1 MYICKQKRVKMHVTE
16 PFVIIAQF
24 ISGSNNDGLPALT
37 LADHFYLIT
46 KAMNKY
52 LRKVLEMLKTNKD
65 IKALG
70 FSRRE
75 LKGIAA
81 NVADKLKLE
90 EDATDED
97 VSEAISSAIDDVLPL
112 LKLTQSAV
120 DRQVQDYKRSI
131 EEYDDDDDDDKE
143 PNRRSPSQKNPK
155 SKKDSDDADSAT
167 LAALKE
173 LTKVVT
179 ALQGDVNTLKSGN
192 TTNNRR
198 LKVEKILSDTGKFGE
213 RQLKAFSRMSFKD
226 EEEFE
231 EYLEDLKED
240 IEAENQERADR
251 GLGKLG
257 NIPSPDKNHI
267 NKKEDELMSDEDVK
281 KLAQM

>member
-1 MYICKQKRVKMHVTE
+1 
-16 PFVIIAQF
+16 
-24 ISGSNNDGLPALT
+24 
-37 LADHFYLIT
+37 
-46 KAMNKY
+46 MNKY

-70 FSRRE
+70 FSRKE

-131 EEYDDDDDDDKE
+131 EEDDDDYDDDKE

-173 LTKVVT
+173 LTQVVT
-179 ALQGDVNTLKSGN
+179 ALQGEVNTLKTGN
-192 TTNNRR
+192 TTNSRR
-198 LKVEKILSDTGKFGE
+198 AKVEKLLTDTGKFGE
-213 RQLKAFSRMSFKD
+213 RQLRAFSRMSFKD

-240 IEAENQERADR
+240 IEVENQERADR

-257 NIPSPDKNHI
+257 NIPAPDKNQ
-267 NKKEDELMSDEDVK
+267 NNNKEDELMSDEDVK

>member
-1 MYICKQKRVKMHVTE
+1 MHVTE

-120 DRQVQDYKRSI
+120 DRQVQDYKRST
-131 EEYDDDDDDDKE
+131 EDDDDDDDDDDKKE
-143 PNRRSPSQKNPK
+143 PNRRNPSQKNPK
-155 SKKDSDDADSAT
+155 SKKDSDVADSAT

-173 LTKVVT
+173 LTQVVT
-179 ALQGDVNTLKSGN
+179 ALQGEVNTLKTGN
-192 TTNNRR
+192 TTNSRR
-198 LKVEKILSDTGKFGE
+198 AKVEKLLTDTGKFGE
-213 RQLKAFSRMSFKD
+213 RQLRAFSRMSFKD

-240 IEAENQERADR
+240 IEADNQERADR

-257 NIPSPDKNHI
+257 NIPAPDKNQ
-267 NKKEDELMSDEDVK
+267 NNNEEELMSDEDVK

>member
-1 MYICKQKRVKMHVTE
+1 
-16 PFVIIAQF
+16 
-24 ISGSNNDGLPALT
+24 
-37 LADHFYLIT
+37 
-46 KAMNKY
+46 MNKY

-70 FSRRE
+70 FSRKE

-120 DRQVQDYKRSI
+120 DRQVQDYKRST
-131 EEYDDDDDDDKE
+131 DDDDKE
-143 PNRRSPSQKNPK
+143 PSRRSPSQKNPK

-173 LTKVVT
+173 LTQVVT
-179 ALQGDVNTLKSGN
+179 ALQGEVNTLKTGN
-192 TTNNRR
+192 TTNSRR
-198 LKVEKILSDTGKFGE
+198 AKVEKLLTDTGKFGE
-213 RQLKAFSRMSFKD
+213 RQLRAFSRMSFKD

-240 IEAENQERADR
+240 IEVENQERADR

-257 NIPSPDKNHI
+257 NIPAPDKNQ
-267 NKKEDELMSDEDVK
+267 NNNKEDELMSDEDVK

>member
-1 MYICKQKRVKMHVTE
+1 
-16 PFVIIAQF
+16 
-24 ISGSNNDGLPALT
+24 
-37 LADHFYLIT
+37 
-46 KAMNKY
+46 
-52 LRKVLEMLKTNKD
+52 MLKTNKD

-70 FSRRE
+70 FSRKE

-131 EEYDDDDDDDKE
+131 EDDDDDDDDKE
-143 PNRRSPSQKNPK
+143 PSRRSPSQKNPK

-173 LTKVVT
+173 LTQVVT
-179 ALQGDVNTLKSGN
+179 ALQGEVNTLKTGN
-192 TTNNRR
+192 TTNSRR
-198 LKVEKILSDTGKFGE
+198 AKVEKLLTDTGKFGE
-213 RQLKAFSRMSFKD
+213 RQLRAFSRMSFKD

-240 IEAENQERADR
+240 IEVENQERADR

-257 NIPSPDKNHI
+257 NIPAPDKNQ
-267 NKKEDELMSDEDVK
+267 NNNKEDELMSDEDVK

>member
-1 MYICKQKRVKMHVTE
+1 MHVTE

-120 DRQVQDYKRSI
+120 DRQVQDYKRSTKDDD
-131 EEYDDDDDDDKE
+131 DDDDDDDKKE
-143 PNRRSPSQKNPK
+143 PNRRNPSQKNPK
-155 SKKDSDDADSAT
+155 SKKDSDVADSAT

-173 LTKVVT
+173 LTQVVT
-179 ALQGDVNTLKSGN
+179 ALQGEVNTLKTGN
-192 TTNNRR
+192 TTNSRR
-198 LKVEKILSDTGKFGE
+198 AKVEKLLTDTGKFGE
-213 RQLKAFSRMSFKD
+213 RQLRAFSRMSFKD

-257 NIPSPDKNHI
+257 NIPAPDKNQ
-267 NKKEDELMSDEDVK
+267 NNNNEEELMSDEDVK

>member
-1 MYICKQKRVKMHVTE
+1 
-16 PFVIIAQF
+16 
-24 ISGSNNDGLPALT
+24 
-37 LADHFYLIT
+37 
-46 KAMNKY
+46 MNKY
-52 LRKVLEMLKTNKD
+52 LRKVLETLKTNKD

-81 NVADKLKLE
+81 NVADKLQLE
-90 EDATDED
+90 DEATDEE

-120 DRQVQDYKRSI
+120 DRQVQDYKRST
-131 EEYDDDDDDDKE
+131 EDDDDDDDENDIE
-143 PNRRSPSQKNPK
+143 PSRTSPSRKNPK

-173 LTKVVT
+173 LTQVVT
-179 ALQGDVNTLKSGN
+179 ALQGEVNTLKTGN

-198 LKVEKILSDTGKFGE
+198 AKVEKLLTDTGKFGE

-226 EEEFE
+226 DEEFE
-231 EYLEDLKED
+231 DYLEDLKED
-240 IEAENQERADR
+240 IEAENQDRADR
-251 GLGKLG
+251 GLEKLG
-257 NIPSPDKNHI
+257 NIPAPDKNGKD
-267 NKKEDELMSDEDVK
+267 KKEDELMSDDEVK